1 MSNLL
6 FTGILALLLILV
18 AHVGLKLYV
27 FEDSQENLNFENNHL
42 NNNNNNNNNNDYKNG
57 NTNAKLWTELTK
69 NDPNTHNAMSYGPAG
84 ARTEHAYQGKRGNF
98 NGVVPNYPVL
108 ATKNEVHELQE
119 SLKKDL
125 AGFLDE
131 HSLDDYLSEN
141 KNSQHTNNANNPN
154 VFMNAPTGGPV
165 IGRPTKNPYKE
176 MPVGVEERTY
186 DGKYKSYENVMY
198 GSDIEKYHKND
209 SVNPYTNDGRYYAPY
224 DTSPIV
230 GH

>member
-6 FTGILALLLILV
+6 FTGVLALLLVLI

-27 FEDSQENLNFENNHL
+27 FEESYIEKLHFDNDFLDNGNN
-42 NNNNNNNNNNDYKNG
+42 YQKNG
-57 NTNAKLWTELTK
+57 NCTGDVILWNELRK
-69 NDPNTHNAMSYGPAG
+69 NNPGYRKERAYGPAN
-84 ARTEHAYQGKRGNF
+84 AKIEHAYQGKRGNF

-108 ATKNEVHELQE
+108 ATKNEVTELQE

-131 HSLDDYLSEN
+131 HSLDDHLLEN
-141 KNSQHTNNANNPN
+141 KHLDTTVNQS
-154 VFMNAPTGGPV
+154 VINAPIGGPV
-165 IGRPTKNPYKE
+165 VGRPTKQPYKE
-176 MPVGVEERTY
+176 MPIGVEERTY

-198 GSDIEKYHKND
+198 GSDIKKYHKND

-224 DTSPIV
+224 DRSPII
-230 GH
+230 GC

>member
-6 FTGILALLLILV
+6 FTGILALLLVLV

-27 FEDSQENLNFENNHL
+27 FEESRIENLNFENDLLNS
-42 NNNNNNNNNNDYKNG
+42 NNNQPQNKNNNPEHAN
-57 NTNAKLWTELTK
+57 LWNELTI
-69 NDPNTHNAMSYGPAG
+69 NNPNSHKAMSYGPAS
-84 ARTEHAYQGKRGNF
+84 ARTQHAYQGKRGNF

-108 ATKNEVHELQE
+108 ATENEVHDLQE

-131 HSLDDYLSEN
+131 HSLDDHLLEN
-141 KNSQHTNNANNPN
+141 KRNNELPQPLINTPS
-154 VFMNAPTGGPV
+154 VGPV
-165 IGRPTKNPYKE
+165 IGRPTKQPYKE
-176 MPVGVEERTY
+176 MPVGIEERTY

-224 DTSPIV
+224 DKSPIV
-230 GH
+230 GC